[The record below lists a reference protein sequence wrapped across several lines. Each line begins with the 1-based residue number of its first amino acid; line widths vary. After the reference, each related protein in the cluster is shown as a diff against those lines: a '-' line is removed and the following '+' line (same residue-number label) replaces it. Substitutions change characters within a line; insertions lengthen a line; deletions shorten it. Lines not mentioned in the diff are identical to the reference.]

1 MFKKL
6 ISWFT
11 SKSFD
16 VEPVIGS
23 YFDRHPENHPDKKPK
38 SSKPKAKLNQ
48 PVEAIKKA
56 APKKT
61 PVKKSTIKK
70 GTK

>member
-11 SKSFD
+11 SISFD

-23 YFDRHPENHPDKKPK
+23 YFDRHPEHHPDKKPK
-38 SSKPKAKLNQ
+38 KAKPKPKAEPK
-48 PVEAIKKA
+48 PPAAKKA
-56 APKKT
+56 KPE
-61 PVKKSTIKK
+61 
-70 GTK
+70 

>member
-1 MFKKL
+1 MFKRLLSLFKP
-6 ISWFT
+6 
-11 SKSFD
+11 KSFD
-16 VEPVIGS
+16 AEPVIGS
-23 YFDRHPENHPDKKPK
+23 YFDRHPEHHPDKKLK
-38 SSKPKAKLNQ
+38 ATKPKAKLNQ

-61 PVKKSTIKK
+61 PIKKSTIKK